1 MVADALVL
9 VVVVVA
15 AAVVVVVVVALSHA
29 ACIRHP
35 AAAAFVKVLNKPLPA
50 PYIEDPYETKQLL
63 AKKEFQVSGAAVRG
77 GCCAAH
83 GVVGKSRGG
92 RNT

>member
-1 MVADALVL
+1 M
-9 VVVVVA
+9 
-15 AAVVVVVVVALSHA
+15 
-29 ACIRHP
+29 
-35 AAAAFVKVLNKPLPA
+35 NKPLPA

-63 AKKEFQVSGAAVRG
+63 AKKELQVRGAAVRG
-77 GCCAAH
+77 GGCAAR

>member
-15 AAVVVVVVVALSHA
+15 AAVVVVVVVALSHP
-29 ACIRHP
+29 ACIQHAP
-35 AAAAFVKVLNKPLPA
+35 AAAFVKVLNKPLPA

-63 AKKEFQVSGAAVRG
+63 AKKELQVSGAAVRG
-77 GCCAAH
+77 GGCAAR

>member
-9 VVVVVA
+9 VVVA
-15 AAVVVVVVVALSHA
+15 AAAAAVVVVVVALSHA
-29 ACIRHP
+29 ACIQHP

-77 GCCAAH
+77 GCAAH